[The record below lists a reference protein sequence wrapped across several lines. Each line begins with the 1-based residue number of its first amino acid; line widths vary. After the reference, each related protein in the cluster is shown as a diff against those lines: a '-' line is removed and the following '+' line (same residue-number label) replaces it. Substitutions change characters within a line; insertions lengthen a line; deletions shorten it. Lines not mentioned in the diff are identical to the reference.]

1 MHMEF
6 ELGIGYIYSRAQPY
20 DCFKAGGKCYR
31 RVGIKKHI
39 HWIGPTRAQI
49 SLVIPIYC
57 KKKEVKNETH

>member
-1 MHMEF
+1 MEF

-20 DCFKAGGKCYR
+20 DCFKIGGKCYR